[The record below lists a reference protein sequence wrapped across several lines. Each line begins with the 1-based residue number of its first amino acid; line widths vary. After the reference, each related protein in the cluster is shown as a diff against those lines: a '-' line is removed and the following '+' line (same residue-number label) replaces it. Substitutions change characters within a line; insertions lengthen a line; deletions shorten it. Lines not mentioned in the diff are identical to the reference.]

1 MNSKKAVMKTITQK
15 TLSTRLGEDPAFFN
29 KMLHGKKKPNAAR
42 AAKLEK
48 QTGIGIRTW
57 LYGTPGEIKREL
69 EKVFG
74 KINQKRGRLPG
85 TKNAAVQ
92 KRPNQA
98 E

>member
-1 MNSKKAVMKTITQK
+1 MKTITQK
-15 TLSTRLGEDPAFFN
+15 SLSTMLGEDPAFFN

-57 LYGTPGEIKREL
+57 LYGTPSEIKREL

-85 TKNAAVQ
+85 
-92 KRPNQA
+92 KR
-98 E
+98 EVKR